1 MGNTLGICVTTKDCW
16 HHLIGIARAAR
27 TAGKQLDLFLTGE
40 GVHLTQEPNF
50 SDLIDLAHVAVCEV
64 SYIANG
70 YKGQEIAGLGD
81 KDFMTQAK
89 NAEMVEE
96 CDRYMVL

>member
-1 MGNTLGICVTTKDCW
+1 MEETLGICVTTRNCMS
-16 HHLIGIARAAR
+16 HLIGIARAAR
-27 TAGKQLDLFLTGE
+27 IAGKKLELFLTGE
-40 GVHLTQEPNF
+40 GVHLTQEKDF
-50 SDLIDLAHVAVCEV
+50 SELVDLACVAVCEV

-70 YKGQEIAGLGD
+70 YKGQELHGLGD

-89 NAEMVEE
+89 NAEMAEE